1 MIPVDPDLKNSQNYP
16 NFAPRMVQRNHSY
29 YAKLLLFGEY
39 SILLGSSA
47 LSIPYSH
54 FRAEFSFIHED
65 KYTDLELAVESQRLL
80 QELLSALVNSG
91 EYRNI
96 LDLDRFAKDL
106 DNGMYLESTIP
117 HSYGLGSSGAVVA
130 AVYTRYALKKISGSK
145 LSVKEMEKL
154 RKIFSSMESFFHGTS
169 SGIDP
174 LAIYISQPLLIGND
188 KKPSVVGIPR
198 KWQSDRTAIFLVDT
212 GGPGKTNP
220 LVPIFLEQFAPN
232 GTMTPEAVEYASL
245 TDQCIQHLLSGNI
258 NDFWNQLRLLSA
270 FQLKYLQKMIPERM
284 MKAWKTGLESG
295 ALIMK
300 LCGSGGGGF
309 LTAFAPDHSNAL
321 DFLKD
326 NQLQHIPVYMAN
338 H

>member
-1 MIPVDPDLKNSQNYP
+1 MLP
-16 NFAPRMVQRNHSY
+16 RNHSY

-80 QELLSALVNSG
+80 RELLHFLKESG
-91 EYRNI
+91 NYAKL
-96 LDLDRFAKDL
+96 LDLDRFEKDL
-106 DNGMYLESTIP
+106 DNGIYLESTIP

-130 AVYTRYALKKISGSK
+130 AVYTRYALKKISGNR
-145 LSVKEMEKL
+145 LTVREMDKL
-154 RKIFSSMESFFHGTS
+154 RSIFSSMESFFHGTS

-188 KKPSVVGIPR
+188 RKPSVVGIPR

-220 LVPIFLEQFAPN
+220 LVPIFLEQFAPD

-245 TDQCIQHLLSGNI
+245 TDLCIQHLLNGNI
-258 NDFWNQLRLLSA
+258 NDFWQSLRKLSA
-270 FQLKYLQKMIPERM
+270 FQLNYLQKMIPKKM
-284 MKAWKTGLESG
+284 MKAWKAGLDSG
-295 ALIMK
+295 ELIMK

-309 LTAFAPDHSNAL
+309 LTAFAPDHSNAMN
-321 DFLKD
+321 FMK
-326 NQLQHIPVYMAN
+326 NNHLQHIPVYMAT

>member
-1 MIPVDPDLKNSQNYP
+1 MI
-16 NFAPRMVQRNHSY
+16 QRNPSY

-65 KYTDLELAVESQRLL
+65 KYTDLELAIESQRLL
-80 QELLSALVNSG
+80 TELLVALENSG
-91 EYRNI
+91 NYNDI
-96 LDLDRFAKDL
+96 LDLPRFRKEL
-106 DNGMYLESTIP
+106 NNGIYLESTIP

-130 AVYTRYALKKISGSK
+130 AVYTRYALKKVSNTRI
-145 LSVKEMEKL
+145 SVKEMEKL
-154 RKIFSSMESFFHGTS
+154 RKIFANIESFFHGTS

-188 KKPSVVGIPR
+188 SKPSVVGIPR

-220 LVPIFLEQFAPN
+220 LVPLFLEQFAPN
-232 GTMTPEAVEYASL
+232 GTITPDALEYVNL
-245 TDQCIQHLLSGNI
+245 TDQCIRHLLNGNI
-258 NDFWNQLRLLSA
+258 SEFWQNLRELSV
-270 FQLKYLQKMIPERM
+270 FQLNHLQKMIPVEM
-284 MKAWKTGLESG
+284 MNAWKAGLESG

-309 LTAFAPDHSNAL
+309 LTAFAPDHSNAIK
-321 DFLKD
+321 FLK
-326 NQLQHIPVYMAN
+326 NNHLHHIPVYMAT